1 MLRSG
6 LHKNERFR
14 SLLYLIGCAMFF
26 FAAPPH
32 AAAQFK
38 AWVMAKL
45 PDTPE
50 GLGVDSHGNLYATLM
65 HIGEVVMLK
74 DDGSYDH
81 IAWVPSKEES
91 GKGDLI
97 GLDLDQSGNIYVAY
111 TGHSKRDFRKDL
123 GDPFHPGCRDATVT
137 QSGVYKIDAQT
148 RKVTPL
154 ATKADGWPFC
164 YPDDVAIDSSGNV
177 YMTDLTYSGIWKS
190 LPMGQRSTC
199 GRHTL
204 CSIGLPSRI
213 RGSLWALTISCSIS
227 NRKTSTPSPTATP

>member
-1 MLRSG
+1 MVQSALR
-6 LHKNERFR
+6 KPERLRVLFC
-14 SLLYLIGCAMFF
+14 LISCALF
-26 FAAPPH
+26 FAVAPPP

-97 GLDLDQSGNIYVAY
+97 GLDLDQSGNIFVAY
-111 TGHSKRDFRKDL
+111 TAHSKYDLRRDL
-123 GDPFHPGCRDATVT
+123 VDPFHPACRDATVT
-137 QSGVYKIDAQT
+137 RSGVYKIDAKT

-154 ATKADGWPFC
+154 ATKAEGCFKQA
-164 YPDDVAIDSSGNV
+164 YK
-177 YMTDLTYSGIWKS
+177 LRWK
-190 LPMGQRSTC
+190 Q
-199 GRHTL
+199 
-204 CSIGLPSRI
+204 
-213 RGSLWALTISCSIS
+213 
-227 NRKTSTPSPTATP
+227 